1 MKPSTLTKVLT
12 TCIQHNEPVLLKGA
26 PGVGKT
32 SIVRQ
37 IAESLKMDF
46 ITVIPAISDPTDG
59 KGVPGKNGDGKW
71 EWHLIGDA
79 RRIVEAKKPTVVILD
94 DLGQAAAMV
103 QAAYMQWIL
112 LRRIGEHPI
121 PDCVTILAAT
131 NRKEDRAGVT
141 TILECVKSRFITILE
156 LTPDEMDWVAWALDN
171 GMPTEII
178 GFAHFRWSIIHQYK
192 AVVDIVNGPCPRTL
206 ANAGRLIKMGLD
218 DSETLSGAVGE
229 GCAAELVG
237 FLKYYKQIPNL
248 SAILLEPDEAIVP
261 EEPAALYAV
270 VSGLVEKVAPKNFE
284 RILRYGN
291 RLPTEFSVL
300 LVRDCI
306 RKEPNIQHTKAFTDW
321 VVHHKNVL
329 IA

>member
-1 MKPSTLTKVLT
+1 MKPSTLIGVLT
-12 TCIQHNEPVLLKGA
+12 TCVQHNEPVLLKGA

-32 SIVRQ
+32 SV
-37 IAESLKMDF
+37 AEQVAKTLKMEF

-59 KGVPGKNGDGKW
+59 KGIPGKNGDGKW

-79 RRIVEAKKPTVVILD
+79 RRIVEAKKPTLVLID

-131 NRKEDRAGVT
+131 NRREDRAGVT
-141 TILECVKSRFITILE
+141 GILEPVKSRFITILE
-156 LTPDEMDWVAWALDN
+156 LTPDETDWVVWALN
-171 GMPTEII
+171 NEMPAEII
-178 GFAHFRWSIIHQYK
+178 GFARYRWSIIHQYK
-192 AVVDIVNGPCPRTL
+192 AAVDIVNGPCPRTL

-218 DSETLSGAVGE
+218 DGETLSGAVGE
-229 GCAAELVG
+229 GCAAELLG
-237 FLKYYKQIPNL
+237 FLKCYKQLPNL
-248 SAILLEPDEAIVP
+248 SAILLSPDDAEVP

-284 RILRYGN
+284 QVLKYGN
-291 RLPTEFSVL
+291 RLPADFSVL

-306 RKEPNIQHTKAFTDW
+306 RKVPEVQHTKAFAEW